1 MEGQGGNLMADS
13 PRYQRQNIILAEAQ
27 PLQFTDIKESI
38 GRSKTLQ
45 NSLDKISE
53 FAFKSAAEQAKKA
66 GAEYAVTNKP
76 TLQQYADAI
85 QNNVDPETL
94 FSEDYTYF
102 GQAAREVQAV
112 GFRTELET
120 EARSE
125 MSKIKAVIKSGL
137 PIDRNEI
144 QASLDGLTN
153 GYGNTLAR
161 VSPEQALKFKA
172 SISAQGYDVLQEVDI
187 EIAKRY
193 VTDNVI
199 KLDEDI
205 KNFQTDLQDII
216 KNNTPADA
224 AIKMQPYINTIKT
237 RSAMLPSE
245 YKLKYA
251 NKHQEVIDNVV
262 MDTIVTHLTD
272 KKTFTNDYEV
282 INNLNQGIAGDM
294 TDYFDML
301 GFDDKGNSKKS
312 KVIDMVRTRL
322 NNLDG
327 ARKDAISFQTEQDK
341 KEWNATE
348 TEYFKTGNPANLAK
362 LNAMTI
368 RNPNLGSAKD
378 IEAIRK
384 SREAEAEYTDQVV
397 KIKDEIRRGRFD
409 TWDQV
414 LTRGAELGIGRYALN
429 KHVYGVYSNKS
440 EAYLDEQVKDYVD
453 QVVPSGNRSQRA
465 KEEDSVRSKIQSISA
480 ANEEYNKSVDKNE
493 KPTRYSDILD
503 SIKEKR
509 KKEVTARST
518 VNKNKVDYEDFIS
531 QKNIKL
537 TLPEKSLA
545 NDDEYNMFKQNVMR
559 SKYKNKDEIMKYVDA
574 VRKAEQDEANIK

>member
-1 MEGQGGNLMADS
+1 MAEN
-13 PRYQRQNIILAEAQ
+13 PRYQRQNIMLADTQ
-27 PLQFTDIKESI
+27 PLQFADVKESI
-38 GRSKTLQ
+38 GRSQSLQ
-45 NSLDKISE
+45 RSLDKISE
-53 FAFKSAAEQAKKA
+53 FAFASAVERAKKA

-85 QNNVDPETL
+85 QNNIDPETL

-125 MSKIKAVIKSGL
+125 MAKIKAVIKSGL
-137 PIDRNEI
+137 PIDKEEI
-144 QASLDGLTN
+144 KASLTGLTN
-153 GYGNTLAR
+153 GYGNTLAKI
-161 VSPEQALKFKA
+161 SPEQALKFKA
-172 SISAQGYDVLQEVDI
+172 AISAQGYDLLEEVEV

-205 KNFQTDLQDII
+205 KNFQADLPDLI
-216 KNNTPADA
+216 KNNNPIDF
-224 AIKMQPYINTIKT
+224 AIKVQPYNNTIKT
-237 RSAMLPSE
+237 RTSMLPSE
-245 YKLKYA
+245 YRLKYN
-251 NKHQEVIDNVV
+251 NKHQEVIDAAI
-262 MDTIVTHLTD
+262 MDSIVTHVTD

-294 TDYFDML
+294 TDYFGML
-301 GFDDKGNSKKS
+301 GFDEQGNSKKS

-327 ARKDAISFQTEQDK
+327 ARKDALGLQTEQDK
-341 KEWNATE
+341 KKLNALE
-348 TEYFKTGNPANLAK
+348 AEYEKTGSEAILSEMK
-362 LNAMTI
+362 AMTI
-368 RNPNLGSAKD
+368 RNPNLGSPET
-378 IEAIRK
+378 IEGIK
-384 SREAEAEYTDQVV
+384 KNRETEAEYTDNVV

-414 LTRGAELGIGRYALN
+414 LARGAELGVSRKSLN

-440 EAYLDEQVKDYVD
+440 EAYFDEQVKDLAD
-453 QVVPSGNRSQRA
+453 QFVPSGNRSQRA
-465 KEEDSVRSKIQSISA
+465 RKEDELKSQVQATSI
-480 ANEEYNKSVDKNE
+480 ANEDYNQSVGKNE

-518 VNKNKVDYEDFIS
+518 VNKNKEAYSNFIEN
-531 QKNIKL
+531 KNIKL
-537 TLPEKSLA
+537 PLPTESLA
-545 NDDEYNMFKQNVMR
+545 NDDAYNMFKQNVMR

>member
-1 MEGQGGNLMADS
+1 MAEN
-13 PRYQRQNIILAEAQ
+13 PRYQRQNIMLADTQ
-27 PLQFTDIKESI
+27 PLQFADVKESI
-38 GRSKTLQ
+38 GRSQSLQ
-45 NSLDKISE
+45 RSLDKISE
-53 FAFKSAAEQAKKA
+53 FAFASAVERAKKA

-85 QNNVDPETL
+85 QNNVDPVTL

-137 PIDRNEI
+137 PIDKEEI
-144 QASLDGLTN
+144 RSSLDGLTN

-172 SISAQGYDVLQEVDI
+172 AISAQGWDLLEEVDI
-187 EIAKRY
+187 ELAKRN
-193 VTDNVI
+193 VTDNVL
-199 KLDEDI
+199 KLEEDI
-205 KNFQTDLQDII
+205 KSFKADLPDMI
-216 KNNTPADA
+216 KNNNPIDF
-224 AIKMQPYINTIKT
+224 AIKTQTYNNAIKT
-237 RSAMLPSE
+237 RTSMLPNE
-245 YKLKYA
+245 YRIKYA
-251 NKHQEVIDNVV
+251 NAYQDAVDSAVA
-262 MDTIVTHLTD
+262 DTIVTHLTD

-294 TDYFDML
+294 TDYFGML
-301 GFDDKGNSKKS
+301 DSEKKA
-312 KVIDMVRTRL
+312 KVIDQTRARL
-322 NNLDG
+322 NNLDS
-327 ARKDAISFQTEQDK
+327 ARKDAIALQTEEDK
-341 KEWNATE
+341 KILNDLENKFYE
-348 TEYFKTGNPANLAK
+348 TKDPKYLAQMTS
-362 LNAMTI
+362 MTI
-368 RNPNLGSAKD
+368 KNPNLGSPKTID
-378 IEAIRK
+378 AIRK
-384 SREAEAEYTDQVV
+384 DAEAEAEYTDQVV

-414 LTRGAELGIGRYALN
+414 LARGAELGVSRKSLN

-440 EAYLDEQVKDYVD
+440 EAYLDDQVKDYVD

-465 KEEDSVRSKIQSISA
+465 KKEEAVRSEIQTISI
-480 ANEEYNKSVDKNE
+480 ANEEYNKSVGKNE

-518 VNKNKVDYEDFIS
+518 VNKNKEQYGNFIEN
-531 QKNIKL
+531 KNIKL
-537 TLPEKSLA
+537 PLPTESLA
-545 NDDEYNMFKQNVMR
+545 NDDAYNMFKQNVMR

>member
-1 MEGQGGNLMADS
+1 MADN
-13 PRYQRQNIILAEAQ
+13 PRYQRQNIMLAETQ
-27 PLQFTDIKESI
+27 PLQFSDVKESI
-38 GRSKTLQ
+38 SASKSLQ
-45 NSLDKISE
+45 LSLDRISE
-53 FAFKSAAEQAKKA
+53 FAFKQATETAKKA
-66 GAEYAVTNKP
+66 GAEYGITNKP

-94 FSEDYTYF
+94 FSEDYTFF
-102 GQAAREVQAV
+102 GQAAREAQAV

-125 MSKIKAVIKSGL
+125 MGKIKAVIKSGL
-137 PIDRNEI
+137 PIDKEEI
-144 QASLDGLTN
+144 KASLAGLTN
-153 GYGNTLAR
+153 GYGNTLAK
-161 VSPEQALKFKA
+161 VSPDQALKFKA
-172 SISAQGYDVLQEVDI
+172 AISAQGYELLESVDA

-193 VTDNVI
+193 VTDNLI
-199 KLDEDI
+199 NLDEDI

-216 KNNTPADA
+216 KNNNPADA

-237 RSAMLPSE
+237 RVAMLPPE
-245 YKLKYA
+245 YKLKYV
-251 NKHQEVIDNVV
+251 NKHQEVIDNVL

-272 KKTFTNDYEV
+272 KKSFTNDYDV

-294 TDYFDML
+294 TDYFGML
-301 GFDDKGNSKKS
+301 GFDEQGNSKKS

-322 NNLDG
+322 NNLDS
-327 ARKDAISFQTEQDK
+327 ARKDAIGLQTEEDK
-341 KEWNATE
+341 KILNALE
-348 TEYFKTGNPANLAK
+348 AEYEKTGNEAILSQMK
-362 LNAMTI
+362 AMTI
-368 RNPNLGSAKD
+368 RNPNLGSPET
-378 IEAIRK
+378 IEGIK
-384 SREAEAEYTDQVV
+384 KNRETEAEYTDNVV

-414 LTRGAELGIGRYALN
+414 LARGAELGVSRKSLN

-440 EAYLDEQVKDYVD
+440 EAYLDDQVKDYVD

-465 KEEDSVRSKIQSISA
+465 KKEEAVRSEIQTISI
-480 ANEEYNKSVDKNE
+480 ANEEYNKSVGKNE

-509 KKEVTARST
+509 KKEVAARST
-518 VNKNKVDYEDFIS
+518 VNKNKEAYGTFIET
-531 QKNIKL
+531 KNIKL

-559 SKYKNKDEIMKYVDA
+559 SKYRNKDEIMKYVDA
-574 VRKAEQDEANIK
+574 VRKAEQDEANLK

>member
-1 MEGQGGNLMADS
+1 MAEN
-13 PRYQRQNIILAEAQ
+13 PRYQRQNIMLADTQ
-27 PLQFTDIKESI
+27 PLQFADVKESI
-38 GRSKTLQ
+38 GRSQSLQ
-45 NSLDKISE
+45 RSLDKISE
-53 FAFKSAAEQAKKA
+53 FAFASAAERAKKA

-85 QNNVDPETL
+85 QNNIDPETL

-112 GFRTELET
+112 GFRAELET

-153 GYGNTLAR
+153 GYGSTLAR
-161 VSPEQALKFKA
+161 VSPDQALKFKA
-172 SISAQGYDVLQEVDI
+172 AISAQGYDLLEEVDI

-193 VTDNVI
+193 VTDNVL
-199 KLDEDI
+199 KLEEDI
-205 KNFQTDLQDII
+205 KNFKADLPDMI
-216 KNNTPADA
+216 KNNNPIDF
-224 AIKMQPYINTIKT
+224 AIKTQTYNNAIKT
-237 RSAMLPSE
+237 RTIMLPNE
-245 YKLKYA
+245 YRIKYA
-251 NKHQEVIDNVV
+251 NAYQDAVDSAVA
-262 MDTIVTHLTD
+262 DSIVTHLTD

-294 TDYFDML
+294 TDYFNML
-301 GFDDKGNSKKS
+301 DSDKKAKL
-312 KVIDMVRTRL
+312 IDQTRARL
-322 NNLDG
+322 NTLDS
-327 ARKDAISFQTEQDK
+327 ARKDALSLRTEEDK
-341 KEWNATE
+341 KTFNALE
-348 TEYFKTGNPANLAK
+348 ADYEKTGSEAILSEMK
-362 LNAMTI
+362 AMTI
-368 RNPNLGSAKD
+368 RNPNLGSPET
-378 IEAIRK
+378 IEGIK
-384 SREAEAEYTDQVV
+384 KNRETEAEYTDNVV

-414 LTRGAELGIGRYALN
+414 LARGAELGVSRKSLN

-440 EAYLDEQVKDYVD
+440 EAYLDDQVKDYVD

-465 KEEDSVRSKIQSISA
+465 KKEEAVRSEIQTISI
-480 ANEEYNKSVDKNE
+480 ANEEYNKSVGKNE

-518 VNKNKVDYEDFIS
+518 VNKNKEAYSTFIET
-531 QKNIKL
+531 KNIKL
-537 TLPEKSLA
+537 SLPTESLA
-545 NDDEYNMFKQNVMR
+545 NDDAYNMFKQNVMR
-559 SKYKNKDEIMKYVDA
+559 SKYSKSLQNELIKYIDA
-574 VRKAEQDEANIK
+574 IRKAEQDEANLK

>member
-1 MEGQGGNLMADS
+1 MAEN
-13 PRYQRQNIILAEAQ
+13 PRYQRQNIMLAETQ
-27 PLQFTDIKESI
+27 PLQFADIKESI
-38 GRSKTLQ
+38 SRSK
-45 NSLDKISE
+45 SLELSLNKISE
-53 FAFKSAAEQAKKA
+53 FAFKSASEKAKKA

-125 MSKIKAVIKSGL
+125 MAKIKAVIKSGL
-137 PIDRNEI
+137 PIDKEEI
-144 QASLDGLTN
+144 KASLTGLTN
-153 GYGNTLAR
+153 GYGNTLAKI
-161 VSPEQALKFKA
+161 SPEQALKFKA
-172 SISAQGYDVLQEVDI
+172 AISAQGYDLLEEVEV

-205 KNFQTDLQDII
+205 KNFQADLPGLI
-216 KNNTPADA
+216 KNNNPIDF
-224 AIKMQPYINTIKT
+224 AIKVQPYNNTIKT
-237 RSAMLPSE
+237 RTSMLPSE
-245 YKLKYA
+245 YRLKYN
-251 NKHQEVIDNVV
+251 NKHQEVIDAAI
-262 MDTIVTHLTD
+262 MDSIVTHVTD

-294 TDYFDML
+294 TDYFGML
-301 GFDDKGNSKKS
+301 GFDEQGNSKKS

-322 NNLDG
+322 NNLEG
-327 ARKDAISFQTEQDK
+327 ARKDALGLQTEQDK
-341 KEWNATE
+341 TIFNDLENKFYE
-348 TEYFKTGNPANLAK
+348 TKDPKYLAQMTS
-362 LNAMTI
+362 MTI
-368 RNPNLGSAKD
+368 KNPNLGSPKTID
-378 IEAIRK
+378 AIRK
-384 SREAEAEYTDQVV
+384 DAEAEAEYTDNVV

-414 LTRGAELGIGRYALN
+414 LARGAELGVSRKSLN

-453 QVVPSGNRSQRA
+453 QIVPSGNRSQRA
-465 KEEDSVRSKIQSISA
+465 KKEDAVRDEIQAISI
-480 ANEEYNKSVDKNE
+480 ANEAYNKSVNRNE

-509 KKEVTARST
+509 KKEVAARST
-518 VNKNKVDYEDFIS
+518 VNKNKEAYGTFIET
-531 QKNIKL
+531 KNIKL

-574 VRKAEQDEANIK
+574 VRKAQQDEANLR

>member
-1 MEGQGGNLMADS
+1 MADN
-13 PRYQRQNIILAEAQ
+13 PRYQRQNIMLAETQ
-27 PLQFTDIKESI
+27 PLQFADIKESI
-38 GRSKTLQ
+38 SRSK
-45 NSLDKISE
+45 SLETSLNKISE
-53 FAFKSAAEQAKKA
+53 FAFKSATEQAKKA
-66 GAEYAVTNKP
+66 GAEYAVTNRP

-125 MSKIKAVIKSGL
+125 MSKIKAVIKSGMPL
-137 PIDRNEI
+137 DREEI
-144 QASLDGLTN
+144 KANLAGLTN
-153 GYGNTLAR
+153 GYGNTLAKI
-161 VSPEQALKFKA
+161 SPEQALKFKA
-172 SISAQGYDVLQEVDI
+172 AISAQGYDLLEEVDV

-205 KNFQTDLQDII
+205 KNFQADLPDLI
-216 KNNTPADA
+216 KNNNPIDF
-224 AIKMQPYINTIKT
+224 AIKVQPYNNTIKT
-237 RSAMLPSE
+237 RTSMLPNE
-245 YKLKYA
+245 YRLKYN
-251 NKHQEVIDNVV
+251 NKHQEVIDAAI
-262 MDTIVTHLTD
+262 MDSIVTHVTD
-272 KKTFTNDYEV
+272 KKTFTNDYDV

-294 TDYFDML
+294 TDYFGML
-301 GFDDKGNSKKS
+301 GFDEQGNSKKS

-322 NNLDG
+322 NNLDS
-327 ARKDAISFQTEQDK
+327 AYQDTIRLQTEQDK
-341 KEWNATE
+341 TIFNDLENKFYE
-348 TEYFKTGNPANLAK
+348 TKDPKYLAQMTS
-362 LNAMTI
+362 MTI
-368 RNPNLGSAKD
+368 KNPNLGSPKTID
-378 IEAIRK
+378 AIRK
-384 SREAEAEYTDQVV
+384 DAEAEAEYTDSVV

-414 LTRGAELGIGRYALN
+414 LARGAELGVSRKSLN

-465 KEEDSVRSKIQSISA
+465 KKEDSVRSEIQSISA
-480 ANEEYNKSVDKNE
+480 ANEEHNKSVGKNE

-518 VNKNKVDYEDFIS
+518 VNKNKEAYGAFIET
-531 QKNIKL
+531 KNIKL
-537 TLPEKSLA
+537 TLPTESLA
-545 NDDEYNMFKQNVMR
+545 NDDVYNLFKANVMR
-559 SKYKNKDEIMKYVDA
+559 SNYKNKDEIMKYVDA
-574 VRKAEQDEANIK
+574 IKAAQKEEANIK

>member
-1 MEGQGGNLMADS
+1 MAEN
-13 PRYQRQNIILAEAQ
+13 PRYQRQNIILAETQ
-27 PLQFTDIKESI
+27 PLQFADVKESI
-38 GRSKTLQ
+38 GRSKSLQ

-53 FAFKSAAEQAKKA
+53 FAFKSATEQAKKA
-66 GAEYAVTNKP
+66 GAEYAVTNRP

-85 QNNVDPETL
+85 QNNVDPTTL

-153 GYGNTLAR
+153 GYGNTLAK

-172 SISAQGYDVLQEVDI
+172 AISAQGYDVLQEVDI

-199 KLDEDI
+199 KLEEDI
-205 KNFQTDLQDII
+205 KSFKADLPDMI
-216 KNNTPADA
+216 KNNNPIDF
-224 AIKMQPYINTIKT
+224 AIKTQTYNNAIKT
-237 RSAMLPSE
+237 RTSMLPNE
-245 YKLKYA
+245 YRIKYINA
-251 NKHQEVIDNVV
+251 YQDAVDSAVA
-262 MDTIVTHLTD
+262 DTIVTHLTD

-294 TDYFDML
+294 TDYFGML
-301 GFDDKGNSKKS
+301 DSEKKA
-312 KVIDMVRTRL
+312 KVIDQTRARL
-322 NNLDG
+322 NNLDS
-327 ARKDAISFQTEQDK
+327 ARKDALALQTEEDK
-341 KEWNATE
+341 KTFNALE
-348 TEYFKTGNPANLAK
+348 ADYEKTGSEAILSK
-362 LNAMTI
+362 MTAMTI
-368 RNPNLGSAKD
+368 RNPNLGSPKT
-378 IEAIRK
+378 IEDIRK
-384 SREAEAEYTDQVV
+384 GKEAEAEYTDNVV

-414 LTRGAELGIGRYALN
+414 LARGAELSVSRKSLN

-465 KEEDSVRSKIQSISA
+465 KREDAVRSEIQTISV
-480 ANEEYNKSVDKNE
+480 ANEEYNKSVGKNE

-509 KKEVTARST
+509 KKEVAARST
-518 VNKNKVDYEDFIS
+518 VNKNKEAYGTFIET
-531 QKNIKL
+531 KNIKL

-559 SKYKNKDEIMKYVDA
+559 SKYRNKDEIMKYVDA
-574 VRKAEQDEANIK
+574 VRKAEQDEANLK

>member
-1 MEGQGGNLMADS
+1 MADN
-13 PRYQRQNIILAEAQ
+13 PRYQRQNIMLAETQ

-38 GRSKTLQ
+38 SASKSLQ
-45 NSLDKISE
+45 SGLDRISK
-53 FAFKSAAEQAKKA
+53 FAFEQASETAKKA
-66 GAEYAVTNKP
+66 GAAYGITNKP

-94 FSEDYTYF
+94 FSEDYTIF
-102 GQAAREVQAV
+102 GEAAREAQAV

-125 MSKIKAVIKSGL
+125 ISKIKAVIKSGL
-137 PIDRNEI
+137 PIDKEEI
-144 QASLDGLTN
+144 KASLAGLTN
-153 GYGNTLAR
+153 GYGNTLAK
-161 VSPEQALKFKA
+161 VSTDQALKFKA
-172 SISAQGYDVLQEVDI
+172 AISAQGYDVLQEVEL

-199 KLDEDI
+199 NLDEDI
-205 KNFQTDLQDII
+205 KNFETDLQDII
-216 KNNTPADA
+216 KNNNPADA

-237 RSAMLPSE
+237 RVAMLPSE

-251 NKHQEVIDNVV
+251 NKHQEVIDNVL

-272 KKTFTNDYEV
+272 KKSFTNDYEV

-294 TDYFDML
+294 TDYFGML

-327 ARKDAISFQTEQDK
+327 ARKDALGLQTEQDK
-341 KEWNATE
+341 KEFNALE
-348 TEYFKTGNPANLAK
+348 ADYEKTGNEAILSK
-362 LNAMTI
+362 MKAMTI
-368 RNPNLGSAKD
+368 RNPNLGSPET
-378 IEAIRK
+378 IEGIK
-384 SREAEAEYTDQVV
+384 KNRETEAEYTDNVV

-409 TWDQV
+409 AWDQV
-414 LTRGAELGIGRYALN
+414 LARGAELGVSRKSLN

-465 KEEDSVRSKIQSISA
+465 KKEESVRAEIQSISV
-480 ANEEYNKSVDKNE
+480 ANEEYNNSVNKNE

-509 KKEVTARST
+509 KKEVGARST
-518 VNKNKVDYEDFIS
+518 VNKNKEAYGTFIET
-531 QKNIKL
+531 KNIKL
-537 TLPEKSLA
+537 TLPAESLA
-545 NDDEYNMFKQNVMR
+545 NDDAYNMFKQNVMR

-574 VRKAEQDEANIK
+574 VRKAEQDEANLK

>member
-1 MEGQGGNLMADS
+1 MADN
-13 PRYQRQNIILAEAQ
+13 PRYQRQNIMLAETQ
-27 PLQFTDIKESI
+27 PLQFADVKESI
-38 GRSKTLQ
+38 SASKSLQ
-45 NSLDKISE
+45 SSLDRISE
-53 FAFKSAAEQAKKA
+53 FAFKQATETAKKA
-66 GAEYAVTNKP
+66 GAEYGITNKP

-94 FSEDYTYF
+94 FSEDYTFF
-102 GQAAREVQAV
+102 GQAAREAQAV

-125 MSKIKAVIKSGL
+125 ISKIKAVIKSGL
-137 PIDRNEI
+137 PIDKEEI
-144 QASLDGLTN
+144 KASLAGLTN
-153 GYGNTLAR
+153 GYGNTLAK
-161 VSPEQALKFKA
+161 VSPDQALKFKA
-172 SISAQGYDVLQEVDI
+172 AISAQGYDVLQEVEL

-199 KLDEDI
+199 NLDEDI

-216 KNNTPADA
+216 KNNNPADA

-237 RSAMLPSE
+237 RVAMLPSE

-251 NKHQEVIDNVV
+251 NKHQEVIDFAI
-262 MDTIVTHLTD
+262 MDGIVTHLTD
-272 KKTFTNDYEV
+272 KKSFTNDYEV

-294 TDYFDML
+294 TDYFGML
-301 GFDDKGNSKKS
+301 GFDEQGNSKKS

-322 NNLDG
+322 NNLDS
-327 ARKDAISFQTEQDK
+327 ARKDAIGLQTEQDK
-341 KEWNATE
+341 KTFNALE
-348 TEYFKTGNPANLAK
+348 ADYEKTGSEAILSQMT
-362 LNAMTI
+362 AMTI
-368 RNPNLGSAKD
+368 RNPNLGSPKT
-378 IEAIRK
+378 IEDIRK
-384 SREAEAEYTDQVV
+384 GKEAEAEYTDNVV

-414 LTRGAELGIGRYALN
+414 LARGAELGVSRKSLN

-465 KEEDSVRSKIQSISA
+465 KKEDAVRSEIQTISV
-480 ANEEYNKSVDKNE
+480 ANEEYNKSVGKNE

-509 KKEVTARST
+509 KKEVAARST
-518 VNKNKVDYEDFIS
+518 VNKNKEAYGTFIET
-531 QKNIKL
+531 KNIKL

-559 SKYKNKDEIMKYVDA
+559 SKYRNKDEIMKYVDA
-574 VRKAEQDEANIK
+574 VRKAEQDEANLK

>member
-1 MEGQGGNLMADS
+1 MADN
-13 PRYQRQNIILAEAQ
+13 PRYQRQNIMLAETQ
-27 PLQFTDIKESI
+27 PLQFSDVKESI
-38 GRSKTLQ
+38 SASKSLQ
-45 NSLDKISE
+45 LSLDRISE
-53 FAFKSAAEQAKKA
+53 FAFKQATETAKKA
-66 GAEYAVTNKP
+66 GAEYGITNKP

-94 FSEDYTYF
+94 FSEDYTFF
-102 GQAAREVQAV
+102 GQAAREAQAV

-125 MSKIKAVIKSGL
+125 MGKIKAVIKSGL
-137 PIDRNEI
+137 PIDKEEI
-144 QASLDGLTN
+144 KASLAGLTN
-153 GYGNTLAR
+153 GYGNTLAK
-161 VSPEQALKFKA
+161 VSPDQALKFKA
-172 SISAQGYDVLQEVDI
+172 AISAQGYELLESVDA

-199 KLDEDI
+199 NLDEDI

-216 KNNTPADA
+216 KNNNPADA

-237 RSAMLPSE
+237 RVAMLPSD

-251 NKHQEVIDNVV
+251 NKHQEVIDFAI
-262 MDTIVTHLTD
+262 MDGIVTHLTD
-272 KKTFTNDYEV
+272 KKSFTNDYEV

-294 TDYFDML
+294 TDYFGML
-301 GFDDKGNSKKS
+301 GFDEQGNSKKS

-322 NNLDG
+322 NNLDS
-327 ARKDAISFQTEQDK
+327 ARKDAIGLQTEQDK
-341 KEWNATE
+341 KTFNALE
-348 TEYFKTGNPANLAK
+348 ADYEKTGSEAILSQMT
-362 LNAMTI
+362 AMTI
-368 RNPNLGSAKD
+368 RNPNLGSPKT
-378 IEAIRK
+378 IEDIRK
-384 SREAEAEYTDQVV
+384 GKEAEAEYTDNVV

-414 LTRGAELGIGRYALN
+414 LARGAELGVSRKSLN

-465 KEEDSVRSKIQSISA
+465 KKEDAVRSEIQTISV
-480 ANEEYNKSVDKNE
+480 ANEEYNKSVGKNE

-509 KKEVTARST
+509 KKEVAARST
-518 VNKNKVDYEDFIS
+518 VNKNKEAYGTFIET
-531 QKNIKL
+531 KNIKL

-559 SKYKNKDEIMKYVDA
+559 SKYRNKDEIMKYVDA
-574 VRKAEQDEANIK
+574 VRKAEQDEANLK

>member
-1 MEGQGGNLMADS
+1 MAEN
-13 PRYQRQNIILAEAQ
+13 PRYQRQNIMLADTQ
-27 PLQFTDIKESI
+27 PLQFADVKESI
-38 GRSKTLQ
+38 GRSQSLQ
-45 NSLDKISE
+45 RSLDKISE
-53 FAFKSAAEQAKKA
+53 FAFASAAERAKKA

-85 QNNVDPETL
+85 QNNIDPETL

-153 GYGNTLAR
+153 GYGSTLAR
-161 VSPEQALKFKA
+161 VSPDQALKFKA
-172 SISAQGYDVLQEVDI
+172 AISAQGYDLLEEVDI

-199 KLDEDI
+199 KLEEDI
-205 KNFQTDLQDII
+205 KSFKADLPDMI
-216 KNNTPADA
+216 KNNNPIDF
-224 AIKMQPYINTIKT
+224 AIKTQPYSNAIKT
-237 RSAMLPSE
+237 RTSMLPNE
-245 YKLKYA
+245 YRIKYA
-251 NKHQEVIDNVV
+251 NATQDAVDAAVA
-262 MDTIVTHLTD
+262 DSIVTHLTD

-294 TDYFDML
+294 TDYFGML
-301 GFDDKGNSKKS
+301 DSDKKA
-312 KVIDMVRTRL
+312 KVIDQTRARL
-322 NNLDG
+322 NNLDS
-327 ARKDAISFQTEQDK
+327 ARQDTLRLQTEEDK
-341 KEWNATE
+341 KILNALE
-348 TEYFKTGNPANLAK
+348 AEYEKTGNEAILSQMK
-362 LNAMTI
+362 AMTI
-368 RNPNLGSAKD
+368 RNPNLGSPET
-378 IEAIRK
+378 IEGIK
-384 SREAEAEYTDQVV
+384 KNRETEAEYTDNVV

-414 LTRGAELGIGRYALN
+414 LARGAELGVSRKSLN

-440 EAYLDEQVKDYVD
+440 EAYLDDQVKDYVD

-465 KEEDSVRSKIQSISA
+465 KKEEAVRSEIQTISI
-480 ANEEYNKSVDKNE
+480 ANEEYNKSVGKNE

-518 VNKNKVDYEDFIS
+518 VNKNKEAYGAFIET
-531 QKNIKL
+531 KNIKL
-537 TLPEKSLA
+537 PLPTESLA
-545 NDDEYNMFKQNVMR
+545 NDDAYNMFKQNVMR